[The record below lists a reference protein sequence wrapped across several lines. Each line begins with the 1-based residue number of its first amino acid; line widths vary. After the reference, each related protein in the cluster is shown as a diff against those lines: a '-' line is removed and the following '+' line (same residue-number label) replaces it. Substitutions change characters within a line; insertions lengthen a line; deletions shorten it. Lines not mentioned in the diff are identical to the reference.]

1 MDFLSY
7 FQLSLIEI
15 YYVIFIVFIASIIRG
30 FNGFGFSAI
39 CISGFS
45 FILPA
50 IEIVPMILALE
61 VVISIFMIPYIWNNI
76 DWKFVFKILLGIII
90 GSPIGLYLLKYLN
103 PQTTHLSVCLI
114 IIFFSILLMKGFS
127 NQKINNDYGKF
138 FTGFV
143 SGTLNGLTTLG
154 GMPVALFL
162 LITSIQPAVIRGS
175 LAALFFLTD
184 IYAFLLSF
192 FSGIVS
198 MTTIYRV
205 IPLIVIL
212 PLGVFIGNKF
222 FIKSKEKTYR
232 KVVFYFLI
240 IVSVTGI
247 IRIINNFWI
256 KKPPAISTAE
266 GFKIKKL
273 IIFVF

>member
-7 FQLSLIEI
+7 FQLNLIEI
-15 YYVIFIVFIASIIRG
+15 YFIVFTVFIASIIRG
-30 FNGFGFSAI
+30 FNGFGFSAT

-50 IEIVPMILALE
+50 IQIVPIILALE
-61 VVISIFMIPYIWNNI
+61 VIISIFMVPYIWNKI

-103 PQTTHLSVCLI
+103 PETTHLSVCFLV
-114 IIFFSILLMKGFS
+114 IFFSILLMKGYS
-127 NQKINNDYGKF
+127 NQEINNNYGKIL
-138 FTGFV
+138 TGIF

-162 LITSIQPAVIRGS
+162 L
-175 LAALFFLTD
+175 TD
-184 IYAFLLSF
+184 VYAFILSSF
-192 FSGIVS
+192 AGIVN

-205 IPLIVIL
+205 IPLILIL
-212 PLGVFIGNKF
+212 PIGVFIGNKF
-222 FIKSKEKTYR
+222 FIKSKEETYR

-240 IVSVTGI
+240 FISILGI
-247 IRIINNFWI
+247 SRIISNI
-256 KKPPAISTAE
+256 
-266 GFKIKKL
+266 
-273 IIFVF
+273 